1 MKRRIL
7 SIILAVALMAAL
19 VVPASAAQ
27 SLSAFSDI
35 SDAETAESVEVL
47 RLLGVINGISDTKF
61 DPYSKLTRAQFC
73 KMAIIMLGRE
83 EAEPSYR
90 TRTIFSDVTATHW
103 ARGYINLAASGEKA
117 IIAGMGN
124 GKFSPDTNITW
135 AQALTILVR
144 ILGYTDADTDMQ
156 WPEGYIA
163 LASNLELTKGISVSA
178 NSAMSRG
185 DAAKLF
191 RRLLDCNTKAGAR
204 FSASFGSA
212 SENVILLDNNARAS
226 DGTDGAV
233 ATSAGVFKTNRPV
246 QSSFVGLRGCAVL
259 DAAGKLATFIPN
271 SGDSAAITVSAIEAG
286 YVKDSS
292 GKRYTI
298 ASATPA
304 YTADEAKTWSELWL
318 NIPVGAGL
326 TLYFSANGTVEAV
339 FFRAASTDKNTAVA
353 DAEVK
358 GNPFTSIL
366 NGEKNYEVYKNGEP
380 ATMKDLRDWDV
391 GEYDSVAKRLNIND
405 FKLTGCFEN
414 AYPSPNSPETVT
426 VMGHKFTV
434 LPSAQEYFEKLSVG
448 SPITLLLTSDLR
460 VAGAVAPTVARG
472 EAVGIVTGSTSV
484 KIYTSRGNTLDLQC
498 DSFTTNDYSNLQGE
512 LVSVSSYKPR
522 EFSVVRLAY
531 AQSLTGKLDLEAKTL
546 ANTPLAE
553 NVIVFDKYSA
563 SKPVK
568 VKLSQITQKTF
579 SKSDI
584 LYSHTNWA
592 GKIDMIIL
600 NDATG
605 DCYTYGFYRYN
616 KKVTDK
622 NDGTG
627 GKDITITFGV
637 TNHDD
642 GSVDDDVEGTNT
654 NPPSTGLLASI
665 FDGTPV
671 GICYR
676 AERSGKPNMGHYN
689 ILSAVRLTRVDNVA
703 RADFTTEGDNVYC
716 TIDGTKWLVA
726 DNVQCYNKAAGEWFA
741 TLDEARA
748 FSSTLTVY
756 YDRPA
761 EQSGKIRLVV
771 AQ

>member
-73 KMAIIMLGRE
+73 KMAIVMLGRE

-163 LASNLELTKGISVSA
+163 LAANLELTKGISVSA

-460 VAGAVAPTVARG
+460 VAGAVEPNTARG
-472 EAVGIVTGSTSV
+472 EAVGIVDSASSV
-484 KIYTSRGNTLDLQC
+484 SIFASRGATLKVTGKLV
-498 DSFTTNDYSNLQGE
+498 TNDYSNLTGE
-512 LVSVSSYKPR
+512 LVSVSAYKPG
-522 EFSVVRLAY
+522 ELSVVRLAY
-531 AQSLTGKLDLEAKTL
+531 AQGISGKLDLEAKTL
-546 ANTPLAE
+546 ADIPLAE
-553 NVIVFDKYSA
+553 GVRVFDRLSTSA
-563 SKPVK
+563 LAET
-568 VKLSQITQKTF
+568 KLSRIAQKSF
-579 SKSDI
+579 YKRDI
-584 LYSHTNWA
+584 VYSHTNWA

-605 DCYTYGFYRYN
+605 DCYTYGFLN
-616 KKVTDK
+616 SSTDAT
-622 NDGTG
+622 TG
-627 GKDITITFGV
+627 STTVSV
-637 TNHDD
+637 TNSAGTTAPAANLINGAFS
-642 GSVDDDVEGTNT
+642 GSPVGLCYNGEGT
-654 NPPSTGLLASI
+654 S
-665 FDGTPV
+665 
-671 GICYR
+671 
-676 AERSGKPNMGHYN
+676 

-716 TIDGTKWLVA
+716 TINGAKWLVA

-748 FSSTLTVY
+748 YSANLTVY